1 MFVLLITKL
10 GNSFVPEAELPI
22 SIKRLDIW
30 PAMGL
35 VLQRRAAGI
44 YLTINFTN
52 VKQLGPC
59 L

>member
-1 MFVLLITKL
+1 M
-10 GNSFVPEAELPI
+10 PEAELPI
-22 SIKRLDIW
+22 GIKRLDIW

-44 YLTINFTN
+44 YLTINSTN